1 MIYQIKDKYYINVA
15 PHIFKE
21 INLCL
26 KDNDLI
32 LVPTNNKIE
41 IYKMHEV
48 KQIFFQNEK
57 ESLKK
62 KLFDKNITKEE
73 IIIKKPRAK
82 KHR

>member
-26 KDNDLI
+26 KNDDLV

-41 IYKMHEV
+41 VYKMQEVRSICFQHE
-48 KQIFFQNEK
+48 KDN
-57 ESLKK
+57 LRK
-62 KLFDKNITKEE
+62 KLFSTKKEE
-73 IIIKKPRAK
+73 TTATKSRPRK
-82 KHR
+82 RR